1 MTHDI
6 RHTTARTWRPA
17 MLVVY
22 RSTSDAVAKGAMFVV
37 TVAAARWMSREDF
50 GYFALATTL
59 GWLGLVAADFGIQM
73 HLARSVAQQPDDAA
87 RLLRRWLP
95 SRLAFGLGS
104 LALSLVL
111 LFSFGVDP
119 RARVP
124 MWLFALAYA
133 VTGLSEY
140 LYYFFRGLGRTDLE
154 STLTLL
160 QRGGM
165 CVLSLAVLW
174 WRPTLTPVA
183 LAMLIPALVT
193 LVVAGFAA
201 QALAPHTARERPAI
215 RLGVSRELVTSVVPI
230 GIGILL
236 SALYFRIDV
245 FLLERWSG
253 PTSVALYNAVFRVV
267 EALRLFPSAVL
278 AVAMPAL
285 CRASDLR
292 PLARVAAPLTA
303 AAIGAAVVLWFTATS
318 LVPAL
323 YGASFAD
330 AVLPFRTLVVAV
342 PLMTLNYALTSQLIG
357 WHGHRAYSGI
367 CACALAFNVLLNSQL
382 IPAAGMNG
390 AAWATVW
397 TEVLLTCGC
406 AAALARI
413 DPTTAI
419 PTVEQP
425 DGQPLQV
432 QA

>member
-1 MTHDI
+1 MTHEV

-17 MLVVY
+17 ILVVY
-22 RSTSDAVAKGAMFVV
+22 RGTSDAIAKGAMFIV
-37 TVAAARWMSREDF
+37 TIAAARWMSREDF

-59 GWLGLVAADFGIQM
+59 GWLGLVAADFGIQT
-73 HLARSVAQQPDDAA
+73 HLARSVAQQPDEAA

-95 SRLAFGLGS
+95 ARLAFGVGS
-104 LALSLVL
+104 LTLSLVL
-111 LFSFGVDP
+111 LVSFGVDP
-119 RARVP
+119 RARMP

-154 STLTLL
+154 STLTLV

-165 CVLSLAVLW
+165 CVLSLAALW

-183 LAMLIPALVT
+183 LAMLAPALLT
-193 LVVAGFAA
+193 LAMGGFAA
-201 QALAPHTARERPAI
+201 QALAPQTAHERPQVSS
-215 RLGVSRELVTSVVPI
+215 GVSRELVSSVVPI

-253 PTSVALYNAVFRVV
+253 PNSVALYNAVFRVV

-285 CRASDLR
+285 CRATDLR
-292 PLARVAAPLTA
+292 PIARLAAPLTA
-303 AAIGAAVVLWFTATS
+303 AAMGAAVVLWFTATW
-318 LVPAL
+318 LVSVL
-323 YGASFAD
+323 YGAQFSD
-330 AVLPFRTLVVAV
+330 AALPFRTLVLAI

-357 WHGHRAYSGI
+357 WHGHRAYAGI

-406 AAALARI
+406 VVALARI
-413 DPTTAI
+413 DPTTAL
-419 PTVEQP
+419 PTVKQP
-425 DGQPLQV
+425 HGQSLQV